1 MTARWNIGLRYNP
14 EPPDMENPPD
24 ELLAWLAECPAWAA
38 LSCADLDAIEAI
50 VKNATEGK

>member
-1 MTARWNIGLRYNP
+1 MTARWNIGLARNP
-14 EPPDMENPPD
+14 EPPDAVDQPD